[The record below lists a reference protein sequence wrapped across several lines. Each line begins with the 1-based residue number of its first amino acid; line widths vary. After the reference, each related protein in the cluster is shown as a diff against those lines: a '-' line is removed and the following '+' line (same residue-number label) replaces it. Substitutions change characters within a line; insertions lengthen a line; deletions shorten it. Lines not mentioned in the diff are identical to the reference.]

1 MNLSNEREEIKMSN
15 LSDDLTDG
23 TTEIYKKLKSLD
35 KEYLELKI
43 QIARL
48 NDFKTGISYF
58 IMEEKLTSME
68 DVNAILDYYYN
79 DVCSC
84 MEAFQKFKKETKK

>member
-1 MNLSNEREEIKMSN
+1 MSLN
-15 LSDDLTDG
+15 DDLTDG
-23 TTEIYKKLKSLD
+23 TSEIYKKLQSLD
-35 KEYLELKI
+35 KEYQKLKL

-48 NDFKTGISYF
+48 NDFQNGISYF

-68 DVNAILDYYYN
+68 DVDAILGYYYN

-84 MEAFQKFKKETKK
+84 AEAFQKFRKETKK